1 MICHRPYSQRHNML
15 GVKMEIKQIASQ
27 LNSLTADERE
37 GFDFEHQIIPGEEEV
52 LQISVTGR
60 EEIPVYLT
68 LTDTQILCI
77 AYLWDESE
85 IKPDTKGEMV
95 AMMLDMNIPMPLSSF
110 SRIGD
115 KYAVFGA
122 LSLNSNIQDIAH
134 EIVTLSD
141 NAIDAIDVMS
151 EFLN

>member
-1 MICHRPYSQRHNML
+1 MNI
-15 GVKMEIKQIASQ
+15 KEIAEQ
-27 LNSLTADERE
+27 LDNLNADSRE

-52 LQISVTGR
+52 LQISLIGR

-68 LTDTQILCI
+68 MADTQILCI
-77 AYLWDESE
+77 SYLWNDSEVKPES
-85 IKPDTKGEMV
+85 KGEMIE
-95 AMMLDMNIPMPLSSF
+95 MMLEMNIPMPLSSF

-115 KYAVFGA
+115 QYAVFGA
-122 LSLNSNIQDIAH
+122 LSTNSSIEDIAH

-141 NAIDAIDVMS
+141 NSLEAIDVMS

>member
-1 MICHRPYSQRHNML
+1 MKIKHIAEALDQLDSEARH
-15 GVKMEIKQIASQ
+15 
-27 LNSLTADERE
+27 
-37 GFDFEHQIIPGEEEV
+37 GFDFDYQIIPGDEEV
-52 LQISVTGR
+52 LQISLQGR

-68 LTDTQILCI
+68 ETDTQLLCI

-85 IKPDTKGEMV
+85 IKSESRTQMIE
-95 AMMLDMNIPMPLSSF
+95 MMLDMNIPMPLSSF

-122 LSLNSNIQDIAH
+122 LSLNSSPEDIAH
-134 EIVTLSD
+134 EVAILSD

-151 EFLN
+151 DFLK